1 MYQEESIINTTKECH
16 SWTVLRSNNSLGQ
29 KIEHSQF
36 SNEQEEKDDR
46 VDENDDA
53 NFFNEYLPSSIF
65 LGGGE
70 GTFCSACFISVTFG
84 SPGTPG
90 SLNTSLQQQ

>member
-1 MYQEESIINTTKECH
+1 MIGLMKMMMLI
-16 SWTVLRSNNSLGQ
+16 
-29 KIEHSQF
+29 
-36 SNEQEEKDDR
+36 
-46 VDENDDA
+46 
-53 NFFNEYLPSSIF
+53 FFNEYLPSSIF

-90 SLNTSLQQQ
+90 SLNTSLQRQ